1 MKDTF
6 LNALKRRR
14 SQYALGPNVQ
24 LSPAEIQ
31 ALVTETLRHTPSAF
45 HSQSSRAILLFGQE
59 SERLWQ
65 LIEDHL
71 RAIAP
76 AENFAATEDKLRG
89 FAAGA
94 GTLLFFEDQQV
105 VEALQKRYALYAE
118 HFPVWSE
125 HASGMAQLAVWTA
138 LANANIGASLQHY
151 LPFADEAIK
160 AQWDIPSHWQ
170 LRAQMPF
177 GSIEGE
183 PMEKTFIEDEE
194 RVKVFA

>member
-14 SQYALGPNVQ
+14 SQYALGQNIQ

-31 ALVTETLRHTPSAF
+31 DLVTATLRHTPSAF
-45 HSQSSRAILLFGQE
+45 HSQSSRAVLLFGQE
-59 SERLWQ
+59 SEQLWQ

-71 RAIAP
+71 RTIAP
-76 AENFAATEDKLRG
+76 AENFAATEDKLKG
-89 FAAGA
+89 FAAGV

-105 VEALQKRYALYAE
+105 VQDLQERFALYAE

-138 LANANIGASLQHY
+138 LANAHIGASLQHY
-151 LPFADEAIK
+151 IPFADEAIK
-160 AQWDIPSHWQ
+160 ARWGIPDHWQ

-177 GSIEGE
+177 GSIEGK
-183 PMEKTFIEDEE
+183 PMEKTFIEDDE
-194 RVKVFA
+194 RIRVFA